1 MKKPLGELEV
11 PARSPRACKY
21 LNLGYRLLG
30 NHLGYERAEINNLCL
45 SYYYGYVDGYDASGE
60 WWPVPAR
67 TTTTGYAG
75 EADILSP
82 SAFGEYVEFVLR
94 FATRFGVVIPEP
106 VKRL

>member
-1 MKKPLGELEV
+1 MTNRLAAVK
-11 PARSPRACKY
+11 ASPRSARACRF

-45 SYYYGYVDGYDASGE
+45 SYYYGYSGGYDADGE

-75 EADILSP
+75 EVDILSP
-82 SAFGEYVEFVLR
+82 AAFAEYVEFVLR
-94 FATRFGVVIPEP
+94 FATRFGVVIPDP
-106 VKRL
+106 VRPL